1 MTRFNDGFLMINKPL
16 NWTSNDVV
24 RKIKS
29 LDKSLKI
36 GHGGTLDPLAT
47 GILPILINSA
57 TKYFEYFLHLN
68 KIYEAEITFGISTDT
83 YDLEGLILEKKND
96 LNIDFNKIKE
106 HLKKFIGNI
115 NQYPPI
121 YSAVK
126 IRGEKLYNYA
136 RRKENI
142 ILKPRKVLVENIDIL
157 GWKNPKI
164 KLRIKCG
171 SGFYVRSFANDLGR
185 SLKVPSVLSSLE
197 RVQYGQFKIIN
208 SLNINE
214 FSNDFIDEL
223 IPINKILNHLPKFIM
238 NKKLEN
244 EFYQGKVYSSENLS
258 LNLLNNEEIKIYNL
272 NHKFIGLLSFDDSKN
287 FWKPKNIIYNR

>member
-1 MTRFNDGFLMINKPL
+1 MTRFNNGFLLINKPL

-24 RKIKS
+24 QKIKS

-47 GILPILINSA
+47 GILPILFNSA

-83 YDLEGLILEKKND
+83 YDLEGLILEKNND
-96 LNIDFNKIKE
+96 INIDFNLIKE

-115 NQYPPI
+115 DQYPPI

-142 ILKPRKVLVENIDIL
+142 ILKSRKVLVENIEIL
-157 GWKNPKI
+157 SWNNPKI

-171 SGFYVRSFANDLGR
+171 SGFYVRSFANDLGL

-214 FSNDFIDEL
+214 FSNDFIDAL

-244 EFYQGKVYSSENLS
+244 EFYQGKVFSSENLS
-258 LNLLNNEEIKIYNL
+258 LNLLNNEDIKIYNL
-272 NHKFIGLLSFDDSKN
+272 NHKFIGLLTFDDSKN
-287 FWKPKNIIYNR
+287 FWKPKNIIR

>member
-1 MTRFNDGFLMINKPL
+1 MTRFNNGFLLINKPL

-24 RKIKS
+24 QKIKS

-36 GHGGTLDPLAT
+36 GHGGTLDHLAT
-47 GILPILINSA
+47 GILPILFNSA

-83 YDLEGLILEKKND
+83 YDLEGLILEKNND
-96 LNIDFNKIKE
+96 INIDFNLIKE

-115 NQYPPI
+115 DQYPPI

-142 ILKPRKVLVENIDIL
+142 ILKSRKVLVENIEIL
-157 GWKNPKI
+157 SWNNPKI
-164 KLRIKCG
+164 KVRIKCG
-171 SGFYVRSFANDLGR
+171 SGFYVRSFANDLGL

-208 SLNINE
+208 SMNINE
-214 FSNDFIDEL
+214 FSNDFTDEL

-244 EFYQGKVYSSENLS
+244 EFYQGKVFSSENLS
-258 LNLLNNEEIKIYNL
+258 LNLLNNEDIKIYNL
-272 NHKFIGLLSFDDSKN
+272 NHKFIGLLTFDDSKN
-287 FWKPKNIIYNR
+287 FGNQKI

>member
-1 MTRFNDGFLMINKPL
+1 MTRFNNGFLIINKPL

-24 RKIKS
+24 KKIKS

-47 GILPILINSA
+47 GILPILFNSA

-68 KIYEAEITFGISTDT
+68 KIYEADITFGISTDT
-83 YDLEGLILEKKND
+83 YDLEGLILEKNND
-96 LNIDFNKIKE
+96 INIDFNLIKE

-115 NQYPPI
+115 DQYPPI

-142 ILKPRKVLVENIDIL
+142 ILKPRKVLVENIEIL
-157 GWKNPKI
+157 SWNNPKI

-208 SLNINE
+208 SMNINE
-214 FSNDFIDEL
+214 FSNDFTDEL

-238 NKKLEN
+238 NKKFET
-244 EFYQGKVYSSENLS
+244 EFYEGITFDPKRLELD
-258 LNLLNNEEIKIYNL
+258 LLKGYEFKIYNEESE
-272 NHKFIGLLSFDDSKN
+272 FIGILTYDSKRK
-287 FWKPKNIIYNR
+287 FWKPKNLIR

>member
-1 MTRFNDGFLMINKPL
+1 MTRFNNGFLLINKPL

-24 RKIKS
+24 QKIKS
-29 LDKSLKI
+29 LDRSLKI

-47 GILPILINSA
+47 GILPILFNSA

-83 YDLEGLILEKKND
+83 YDLEGLILEKNND
-96 LNIDFNKIKE
+96 INIDFNLIKE

-115 NQYPPI
+115 DQYPPI

-142 ILKPRKVLVENIDIL
+142 ILKSRKVLVENIEIL
-157 GWKNPKI
+157 SWNNPKI

-171 SGFYVRSFANDLGR
+171 SGLVINFHY
-185 SLKVPSVLSSLE
+185 SLL
-197 RVQYGQFKIIN
+197 
-208 SLNINE
+208 
-214 FSNDFIDEL
+214 
-223 IPINKILNHLPKFIM
+223 
-238 NKKLEN
+238 
-244 EFYQGKVYSSENLS
+244 QGC
-258 LNLLNNEEIKIYNL
+258 
-272 NHKFIGLLSFDDSKN
+272 
-287 FWKPKNIIYNR
+287 

>member
-1 MTRFNDGFLMINKPL
+1 MTRFNNGFLLINKPL

-24 RKIKS
+24 QKIKS
-29 LDKSLKI
+29 LDRSLKI

-47 GILPILINSA
+47 GILPILFNSA

-83 YDLEGLILEKKND
+83 YDLEGLILEKNND
-96 LNIDFNKIKE
+96 INIDFNLIKE

-115 NQYPPI
+115 DQYPPI

-142 ILKPRKVLVENIDIL
+142 ILKSRKVLVENIEIL
-157 GWKNPKI
+157 SWNNPKI
-164 KLRIKCG
+164 KVRIKCG
-171 SGFYVRSFANDLGR
+171 SGFYVRSFANDLGL

-208 SLNINE
+208 SMNINE
-214 FSNDFIDEL
+214 FSNDFIDAL

-238 NKKLEN
+238 NKKLEK
-244 EFYQGKVYSSENLS
+244 EFYQGITFDSKRLELD
-258 LNLLNNEEIKIYNL
+258 LLKGYEFKIYNEESE
-272 NHKFIGLLSFDDSKN
+272 FIGILTYDSKRK
-287 FWKPKNIIYNR
+287 FWKPKNLIR

>member
-1 MTRFNDGFLMINKPL
+1 MTRFNNGFLLINKPL

-24 RKIKS
+24 QKIKS
-29 LDKSLKI
+29 LDRSLKI

-47 GILPILINSA
+47 GILPILFNSA

-83 YDLEGLILEKKND
+83 YDLEGLILEKNND
-96 LNIDFNKIKE
+96 INIDFNLIKE

-115 NQYPPI
+115 DQYPPI

-142 ILKPRKVLVENIDIL
+142 ILKPRKVLVENIEIL
-157 GWKNPKI
+157 SWNNPKI

-171 SGFYVRSFANDLGR
+171 SGFYVRSFANDLGL

-214 FSNDFIDEL
+214 FSNDFIDAL

-244 EFYQGKVYSSENLS
+244 EFYQGKVFSSENLS
-258 LNLLNNEEIKIYNL
+258 LNLLNNEDIKIYNL
-272 NHKFIGLLSFDDSKN
+272 NHKFIGLLTFDDSKN
-287 FWKPKNIIYNR
+287 FWKPKNIIR

>member
-1 MTRFNDGFLMINKPL
+1 MTRFNNGFLLINKPL

-24 RKIKS
+24 QKIKS

-47 GILPILINSA
+47 GILPILFNSA

-83 YDLEGLILEKKND
+83 YDLEGLILEKNND
-96 LNIDFNKIKE
+96 INIDFNLIKE

-115 NQYPPI
+115 DQYPPI

-142 ILKPRKVLVENIDIL
+142 ILKSRKVLVENIEIL
-157 GWKNPKI
+157 SWNNPKI
-164 KLRIKCG
+164 KVRIKCG
-171 SGFYVRSFANDLGR
+171 SGFYVRSFANDLGL

-208 SLNINE
+208 SLNNNE
-214 FSNDFIDEL
+214 FSNDFIDAL

-244 EFYQGKVYSSENLS
+244 EFYQGKVFSSENLS
-258 LNLLNNEEIKIYNL
+258 LNLLNNEDIKIYNL
-272 NHKFIGLLSFDDSKN
+272 NHKFIGLLTFDDSKN
-287 FWKPKNIIYNR
+287 FWKPKNIIR

>member
-1 MTRFNDGFLMINKPL
+1 MTRFNNGFLLINKPL

-24 RKIKS
+24 QKIKS
-29 LDKSLKI
+29 LDRSLKI

-47 GILPILINSA
+47 GILPILFNSA

-83 YDLEGLILEKKND
+83 YDLEGLILEKNND
-96 LNIDFNKIKE
+96 INIDFNLIKE

-115 NQYPPI
+115 DQYPPI

-142 ILKPRKVLVENIDIL
+142 ILKSRKVLVENIEIL
-157 GWKNPKI
+157 SWNNPKI
-164 KLRIKCG
+164 KVRIKCG
-171 SGFYVRSFANDLGR
+171 SGFYVRSFANDLGL

-208 SLNINE
+208 SMNINE
-214 FSNDFIDEL
+214 FSNDFTDEL

-244 EFYQGKVYSSENLS
+244 EFYQGKVFSSENLS
-258 LNLLNNEEIKIYNL
+258 LNLLNNEDIKIYNL
-272 NHKFIGLLSFDDSKN
+272 NHKFIGLLTFDDSKN
-287 FWKPKNIIYNR
+287 FWKPKNIIR

>member
-1 MTRFNDGFLMINKPL
+1 MTRFNNGFLLINKPL

-24 RKIKS
+24 QKIKS
-29 LDKSLKI
+29 LDRSLKI

-47 GILPILINSA
+47 GILPILFNSA

-83 YDLEGLILEKKND
+83 YDLEGLILEKNND
-96 LNIDFNKIKE
+96 INIDFNLIKE

-115 NQYPPI
+115 DQYPPI

-142 ILKPRKVLVENIDIL
+142 ILKSRKVLVENIEIL
-157 GWKNPKI
+157 SWNNPKI
-164 KLRIKCG
+164 KVRIKCG
-171 SGFYVRSFANDLGR
+171 SGFYVRSFANDLGL

-244 EFYQGKVYSSENLS
+244 EFYQGKVFSSENLS
-258 LNLLNNEEIKIYNL
+258 LNLLNNEDIKIYNL
-272 NHKFIGLLSFDDSKN
+272 NHKFIGLLTFDDSKN
-287 FWKPKNIIYNR
+287 FWKPKNIIR

>member
-1 MTRFNDGFLMINKPL
+1 MTRFNNGFLLINKPL

-24 RKIKS
+24 QKIKS

-47 GILPILINSA
+47 GILPILFNSA

-83 YDLEGLILEKKND
+83 YDLEGLILEKNND
-96 LNIDFNKIKE
+96 INIDFNLIKE

-115 NQYPPI
+115 DQYPPI

-142 ILKPRKVLVENIDIL
+142 ILKSRKVLVENIEIL
-157 GWKNPKI
+157 SWNNPKI
-164 KLRIKCG
+164 KVRIKCG
-171 SGFYVRSFANDLGR
+171 SGFYVRSFANDLGL

-214 FSNDFIDEL
+214 FSNDFTDEL

-244 EFYQGKVYSSENLS
+244 EFYQGKVFSSENLS
-258 LNLLNNEEIKIYNL
+258 LNLLNNEDIKIYNL
-272 NHKFIGLLSFDDSKN
+272 NHKFIGLLTFDDSKN
-287 FWKPKNIIYNR
+287 FWKPKNIIR

>member
-1 MTRFNDGFLMINKPL
+1 MTRFNNGFLLINKPL

-24 RKIKS
+24 QKIKS
-29 LDKSLKI
+29 LDRSLKI

-47 GILPILINSA
+47 GILPILFNSA

-83 YDLEGLILEKKND
+83 YDLEGLILEKNND
-96 LNIDFNKIKE
+96 INIDFNLIKE

-115 NQYPPI
+115 DQYPPI

-142 ILKPRKVLVENIDIL
+142 ILKSRKVLVENIEIL
-157 GWKNPKI
+157 SWNNPKI

-171 SGFYVRSFANDLGR
+171 SGFYVRSFANDLGL

-208 SLNINE
+208 SMNINE
-214 FSNDFIDEL
+214 FSNDFIDAL

-244 EFYQGKVYSSENLS
+244 EFYQGKVFSSENLS
-258 LNLLNNEEIKIYNL
+258 LNLLNNEDIKIYNL
-272 NHKFIGLLSFDDSKN
+272 NHKFIGLLTFDDSKN
-287 FWKPKNIIYNR
+287 FWKPKNIIR

>member
-1 MTRFNDGFLMINKPL
+1 MTRFNNGFLLINKPL

-24 RKIKS
+24 QKIKS
-29 LDKSLKI
+29 LDRSLKI

-47 GILPILINSA
+47 GILPILFNSA

-83 YDLEGLILEKKND
+83 YDLEGLILEKNND
-96 LNIDFNKIKE
+96 INIDFNLIKE

-115 NQYPPI
+115 DQYPPI

-142 ILKPRKVLVENIDIL
+142 ILKSRKVLVENIEIL
-157 GWKNPKI
+157 SWNNPKI

-171 SGFYVRSFANDLGR
+171 SGFYVRSFANDLGL

-208 SLNINE
+208 SMNINE
-214 FSNDFIDEL
+214 FSNDFTDEL

-244 EFYQGKVYSSENLS
+244 EFYQGKVFSSENLS
-258 LNLLNNEEIKIYNL
+258 LNLLNNEDIKIYNL
-272 NHKFIGLLSFDDSKN
+272 NHKFIGLLTFDDSKN
-287 FWKPKNIIYNR
+287 FWKPKNIIR

>member
-1 MTRFNDGFLMINKPL
+1 MTIFNNGFLLINKPL
-16 NWTSNDVV
+16 NWTSNDIVQ
-24 RKIKS
+24 KIKS
-29 LDKSLKI
+29 LDRSLKI

-47 GILPILINSA
+47 GILPILFNSA

-83 YDLEGLILEKKND
+83 YDLEGLILEKNND
-96 LNIDFNKIKE
+96 INIDFNLIKE

-115 NQYPPI
+115 DQYPPI

-142 ILKPRKVLVENIDIL
+142 ILKSRKVLVENIEIL
-157 GWKNPKI
+157 SWNNPKI

-171 SGFYVRSFANDLGR
+171 SGFYVRSFANDLGL

-214 FSNDFIDEL
+214 FSNDFIDAL

-244 EFYQGKVYSSENLS
+244 EFYQGKVFSSENLS
-258 LNLLNNEEIKIYNL
+258 LNLLNNEDIKIYNL
-272 NHKFIGLLSFDDSKN
+272 NHKFIGLLTFDDSKN
-287 FWKPKNIIYNR
+287 FWKPKNIIR

>member
-1 MTRFNDGFLMINKPL
+1 MTRFNNGFLLINKPL

-24 RKIKS
+24 QKIKS
-29 LDKSLKI
+29 LDRSLKI

-47 GILPILINSA
+47 GILPILFNSA

-83 YDLEGLILEKKND
+83 YDLEGLILEKNND
-96 LNIDFNKIKE
+96 INIDFNLIKE

-115 NQYPPI
+115 DQYPPI

-142 ILKPRKVLVENIDIL
+142 ILKPRKVLVENIEIL
-157 GWKNPKI
+157 SWNNPKI
-164 KLRIKCG
+164 KVRIKCG
-171 SGFYVRSFANDLGR
+171 SGFYVRSFANDLGL

-214 FSNDFIDEL
+214 FSNDFIDAL

-244 EFYQGKVYSSENLS
+244 EFYQGKVFSSENLS
-258 LNLLNNEEIKIYNL
+258 LNLLNNEDIKIYNL
-272 NHKFIGLLSFDDSKN
+272 NHKFIGLLTFDDSKN
-287 FWKPKNIIYNR
+287 FWKPKNIIR

>member
-1 MTRFNDGFLMINKPL
+1 MTRFNNGFLLINKPL

-24 RKIKS
+24 QKIKS

-47 GILPILINSA
+47 GILPILFNSA

-83 YDLEGLILEKKND
+83 YDLEGLILEKNND
-96 LNIDFNKIKE
+96 INIDFNLIKE

-115 NQYPPI
+115 DQYPPI

-142 ILKPRKVLVENIDIL
+142 ILKSRKVLVENIEIL
-157 GWKNPKI
+157 SWNNPKI

-171 SGFYVRSFANDLGR
+171 SGFYVRSFANDLGL

-208 SLNINE
+208 SMNINE
-214 FSNDFIDEL
+214 FSNDFTDEL

-244 EFYQGKVYSSENLS
+244 EFYQGKVFSSENLS
-258 LNLLNNEEIKIYNL
+258 LNLLNNEDIKIYNL
-272 NHKFIGLLSFDDSKN
+272 NHKFIGLLTFDDSKN
-287 FWKPKNIIYNR
+287 FWKPKNIIR

>member
-1 MTRFNDGFLMINKPL
+1 MTRFNNGFLLINKPL

-24 RKIKS
+24 QKIKS
-29 LDKSLKI
+29 LDRSLKI

-47 GILPILINSA
+47 GILPILFNSA

-83 YDLEGLILEKKND
+83 YDLEGLILEKNND
-96 LNIDFNKIKE
+96 INIDFNLIKE

-115 NQYPPI
+115 DQYPPI

-142 ILKPRKVLVENIDIL
+142 ILKSRKVLVENIEIL
-157 GWKNPKI
+157 SWNNPKI
-164 KLRIKCG
+164 KVRIKCG
-171 SGFYVRSFANDLGR
+171 SGFYVRSFANDLGL

-214 FSNDFIDEL
+214 FSNDFIDAL

-244 EFYQGKVYSSENLS
+244 EFYQGKVFSSENLS
-258 LNLLNNEEIKIYNL
+258 LNLLNNEDIKIYNL
-272 NHKFIGLLSFDDSKN
+272 NHKFIGLLTFDDSKN
-287 FWKPKNIIYNR
+287 FWKPKNIIR

>member
-1 MTRFNDGFLMINKPL
+1 MTRFNNGFLLINKPL

-24 RKIKS
+24 QKIKS

-47 GILPILINSA
+47 GILPILFNSA

-83 YDLEGLILEKKND
+83 YDLEGLILEKNND
-96 LNIDFNKIKE
+96 INIDFNLIKE

-115 NQYPPI
+115 DQYPPI

-142 ILKPRKVLVENIDIL
+142 ILKSRKVLVENIEIL
-157 GWKNPKI
+157 SWNNPKI

-171 SGFYVRSFANDLGR
+171 SGFYVRSFANDLGL

-214 FSNDFIDEL
+214 FSNDFTDEL

-244 EFYQGKVYSSENLS
+244 EFYQGKVFSSENLS
-258 LNLLNNEEIKIYNL
+258 LNLLNNEDIKIYNL
-272 NHKFIGLLSFDDSKN
+272 NHKFIGLLTFDDSKN
-287 FWKPKNIIYNR
+287 FWKPKNIIR

>member
-1 MTRFNDGFLMINKPL
+1 MTRFNNGFLIINKPL

-24 RKIKS
+24 KKIKS

-47 GILPILINSA
+47 GILPILFNSA

-83 YDLEGLILEKKND
+83 YDLEGLILEKNND
-96 LNIDFNKIKE
+96 INIDFNLIKE

-115 NQYPPI
+115 DQYPPI

-142 ILKPRKVLVENIDIL
+142 ILKSRKVLVENIEIL
-157 GWKNPKI
+157 SWNNPKI

-171 SGFYVRSFANDLGR
+171 SGFYVRSFANDLGL

-214 FSNDFIDEL
+214 FSNDFIDGL

-244 EFYQGKVYSSENLS
+244 EFYQGKVFFSENLS
-258 LNLLNNEEIKIYNL
+258 LNLLNNEDIKIYNL
-272 NHKFIGLLSFDDSKN
+272 NHKFIGLLTFDDSKN
-287 FWKPKNIIYNR
+287 FWKPKNIIR

>member
-1 MTRFNDGFLMINKPL
+1 MTRFNNGFLLINKPL

-24 RKIKS
+24 QKIKS

-47 GILPILINSA
+47 GILPILFNSA

-83 YDLEGLILEKKND
+83 YDLEGLILEKNND
-96 LNIDFNKIKE
+96 INIDFNLIKE

-115 NQYPPI
+115 DQYPPI

-142 ILKPRKVLVENIDIL
+142 ILKSRKVLVENIEIL
-157 GWKNPKI
+157 SWNNPKI

-171 SGFYVRSFANDLGR
+171 SGFYVRSFANDLGL

-244 EFYQGKVYSSENLS
+244 EFYQGKVFSSENLS
-258 LNLLNNEEIKIYNL
+258 LNLLNNEDIKIYNL
-272 NHKFIGLLSFDDSKN
+272 NHKFIGLLTFDDSKN
-287 FWKPKNIIYNR
+287 FWKPKNIIR

>member
-1 MTRFNDGFLMINKPL
+1 MTRFNNGFLLINKPL

-24 RKIKS
+24 QKIKS
-29 LDKSLKI
+29 LDRSLKI

-47 GILPILINSA
+47 GILPILFNSA

-83 YDLEGLILEKKND
+83 YDLEGLILEKNND
-96 LNIDFNKIKE
+96 INIDFNLIKE

-115 NQYPPI
+115 DQYPPI

-142 ILKPRKVLVENIDIL
+142 ILKSRKVLVENIEIL
-157 GWKNPKI
+157 SWNNPKI
-164 KLRIKCG
+164 KVRIKCG
-171 SGFYVRSFANDLGR
+171 SGFYVRSFANDLGL

-208 SLNINE
+208 SMNINE

-223 IPINKILNHLPKFIM
+223 IPINKILKHLPKFIM

-244 EFYQGKVYSSENLS
+244 EFYQGKVFSSENLS
-258 LNLLNNEEIKIYNL
+258 LNLLNNEDIKIYNL
-272 NHKFIGLLSFDDSKN
+272 NHKFIGLLTFDDSKN
-287 FWKPKNIIYNR
+287 FWKPKNIIR

>member
-1 MTRFNDGFLMINKPL
+1 MTRFNNGFLLINKPL

-24 RKIKS
+24 QKIKS
-29 LDKSLKI
+29 LGKSLKI

-47 GILPILINSA
+47 GILPILFNSA

-83 YDLEGLILEKKND
+83 YDLEGLILEKNND
-96 LNIDFNKIKE
+96 INIDFNLIKE

-115 NQYPPI
+115 DQYPPI

-142 ILKPRKVLVENIDIL
+142 ILKSRKVLVENIEIL
-157 GWKNPKI
+157 SWNNPKI
-164 KLRIKCG
+164 KVRIKCG
-171 SGFYVRSFANDLGR
+171 SGFYVRSFANDLGL

-208 SLNINE
+208 SKNINE
-214 FSNDFIDEL
+214 FSNDFTDEL

-244 EFYQGKVYSSENLS
+244 EFYQGKVFSSENLS
-258 LNLLNNEEIKIYNL
+258 LNLLNNEDIKIYNL
-272 NHKFIGLLSFDDSKN
+272 NHKFIGLLTFDDSKN
-287 FWKPKNIIYNR
+287 FWKPKNIIR

>member
-1 MTRFNDGFLMINKPL
+1 MTKFNNGFLLINKPL

-24 RKIKS
+24 KKIKS
-29 LDKSLKI
+29 LDKSFKI

-47 GILPILINSA
+47 GILPILFNSA
-57 TKYFEYFLHLN
+57 TKYFEYFLNLH
-68 KIYEAEITFGISTDT
+68 KIYDAEITFGISTDT
-83 YDLEGLILEKKND
+83 YDLEGLTLEKNTD
-96 LNIDFNKIKE
+96 LNMDFNLIKE
-106 HLKKFIGNI
+106 HLIKFIGNI
-115 NQYPPI
+115 DQYPPI

-136 RRKENI
+136 RRKENV
-142 ILKPRKVLVENIDIL
+142 ILKPRKVLVENIEIL
-157 GWKNPKI
+157 SWNNPKI

-197 RVQYGQFKIIN
+197 RVQYGQFNIIN
-208 SLNINE
+208 SLEINKL
-214 FSNDFIDEL
+214 SNHFIEEL

-244 EFYQGKVYSSENLS
+244 EFYQGITFDSKRLELD
-258 LNLLNNEEIKIYNL
+258 LLKGYEFKIYNEESE
-272 NHKFIGLLSFDDSKN
+272 FIGILTYDSIRK
-287 FWKPKNIIYNR
+287 FWKPKNLILGS

>member
-1 MTRFNDGFLMINKPL
+1 MTRFNNGFLLINKSL

-24 RKIKS
+24 QKIKS
-29 LDKSLKI
+29 LDRSLKI

-47 GILPILINSA
+47 GILPILFNSA

-83 YDLEGLILEKKND
+83 YDLEGLILEKNND
-96 LNIDFNKIKE
+96 INIDFNLIKE

-115 NQYPPI
+115 DQYPPI

-142 ILKPRKVLVENIDIL
+142 ILKSRKVLVENIEIL
-157 GWKNPKI
+157 SWNNPKI
-164 KLRIKCG
+164 KVRIKCG
-171 SGFYVRSFANDLGR
+171 SGFYVRSFANDLGL

-208 SLNINE
+208 SMNINE

-244 EFYQGKVYSSENLS
+244 EFYQGKVFSSENLS
-258 LNLLNNEEIKIYNL
+258 LNLLNNEDIKIYNL
-272 NHKFIGLLSFDDSKN
+272 NVIQ
-287 FWKPKNIIYNR
+287 

>member
-1 MTRFNDGFLMINKPL
+1 MTRFNNGFLLINKPL

-24 RKIKS
+24 QKIKS
-29 LDKSLKI
+29 LDRSLKI

-47 GILPILINSA
+47 GILPILFNSA

-83 YDLEGLILEKKND
+83 YDLEGLILEKNND
-96 LNIDFNKIKE
+96 INIDFNLIKE

-115 NQYPPI
+115 DQYPPI

-142 ILKPRKVLVENIDIL
+142 ILKSRKVLVENIEIL
-157 GWKNPKI
+157 SWNNPKI

-171 SGFYVRSFANDLGR
+171 SGFYVRSFANDLGL

-214 FSNDFIDEL
+214 FSNDFTDEL

-244 EFYQGKVYSSENLS
+244 EFYQGKVFSSENLS
-258 LNLLNNEEIKIYNL
+258 LNLLNNEDIKIYNL
-272 NHKFIGLLSFDDSKN
+272 NHKFIGLLTFDDSKN
-287 FWKPKNIIYNR
+287 FWKPKNIIR

>member
-1 MTRFNDGFLMINKPL
+1 MTRFNNGFLLINKPL

-24 RKIKS
+24 QKIKS

-47 GILPILINSA
+47 GILPILFNSA
-57 TKYFEYFLHLN
+57 TKYFEYFLNLN
-68 KIYEAEITFGISTDT
+68 KIYDAEITFGISTDT
-83 YDLEGLILEKKND
+83 YDLEGLTVEKSND
-96 LNIDFNKIKE
+96 LNMDFSLVKE
-106 HLKKFIGNI
+106 HLIKFIGHI
-115 NQYPPI
+115 DQYPPI

-142 ILKPRKVLVENIDIL
+142 ILKPRKVLVENIEIL
-157 GWKNPKI
+157 SWNNPKI

-171 SGFYVRSFANDLGR
+171 SGFYVRSFANDIGR

-208 SLNINE
+208 SMNINE

-238 NKKLEN
+238 NKKLEK
-244 EFYQGKVYSSENLS
+244 EFYQGITFDSKRLELD
-258 LNLLNNEEIKIYNL
+258 LLKGYEFKIYNEESE
-272 NHKFIGLLSFDDSKN
+272 FIGILTYDSKRK
-287 FWKPKNIIYNR
+287 FWKPKNLIR

>member
-1 MTRFNDGFLMINKPL
+1 MTRFNNGFLLINKPL

-24 RKIKS
+24 QKIKS
-29 LDKSLKI
+29 LDRSLKI

-47 GILPILINSA
+47 GILPILFNSA

-83 YDLEGLILEKKND
+83 YDLEGLILEKNND
-96 LNIDFNKIKE
+96 INIDFNLIKE

-115 NQYPPI
+115 DQYPPI

-142 ILKPRKVLVENIDIL
+142 ILKSRKVLVENIEIL
-157 GWKNPKI
+157 SWNNPKI

-171 SGFYVRSFANDLGR
+171 SGFYVRSFANDLGL

-244 EFYQGKVYSSENLS
+244 EFYQGKVFSSENLS
-258 LNLLNNEEIKIYNL
+258 LNLLNNEDIKIYNL
-272 NHKFIGLLSFDDSKN
+272 NHKFIGLLTFDDSKN
-287 FWKPKNIIYNR
+287 FWKPKNIIR

>member
-1 MTRFNDGFLMINKPL
+1 MTRFNNGFLLINKPL

-24 RKIKS
+24 QKIKS

-47 GILPILINSA
+47 GILPILFNSA

-83 YDLEGLILEKKND
+83 YDLEGLILEKNND
-96 LNIDFNKIKE
+96 INIDFNLIKE

-115 NQYPPI
+115 DQYPPI

-142 ILKPRKVLVENIDIL
+142 ILKSRKVLVENIEIL
-157 GWKNPKI
+157 SWNNPKI
-164 KLRIKCG
+164 KVRIKCG
-171 SGFYVRSFANDLGR
+171 SGFYVRSFANDLGL

-244 EFYQGKVYSSENLS
+244 EFYQGKVFSSENLS
-258 LNLLNNEEIKIYNL
+258 LNLLNNEDIKIYNL
-272 NHKFIGLLSFDDSKN
+272 NHKFIGLLTFDDSKN
-287 FWKPKNIIYNR
+287 FWKPKNIIR

>member
-1 MTRFNDGFLMINKPL
+1 MTRFNNGFLLINKPL

-24 RKIKS
+24 QKIKS
-29 LDKSLKI
+29 LDRSLKI

-47 GILPILINSA
+47 GILPILFNSA

-83 YDLEGLILEKKND
+83 YDLEGLILEKNND
-96 LNIDFNKIKE
+96 INIDFNLIKE

-115 NQYPPI
+115 DQYPPI

-142 ILKPRKVLVENIDIL
+142 ILKSRKVLVENIEIL
-157 GWKNPKI
+157 SWNNPKI

-171 SGFYVRSFANDLGR
+171 SGFYVRSFANDLGL

-208 SLNINE
+208 SMNINE

-244 EFYQGKVYSSENLS
+244 EFYQGKVFSSENLS
-258 LNLLNNEEIKIYNL
+258 LNLLNNEDIKIYNL
-272 NHKFIGLLSFDDSKN
+272 NHKFIGLLTFDDSKN
-287 FWKPKNIIYNR
+287 FWKPKNIIR

>member
-1 MTRFNDGFLMINKPL
+1 MTRFNNGFLLINKPL

-24 RKIKS
+24 QKIKS
-29 LDKSLKI
+29 LDRSLKI

-47 GILPILINSA
+47 GILPILFNSA

-83 YDLEGLILEKKND
+83 YDLEGLTVEKNND
-96 LNIDFNKIKE
+96 LNMDFSLVKE
-106 HLKKFIGNI
+106 HLIKFIGHI
-115 NQYPPI
+115 DQYPPI

-142 ILKPRKVLVENIDIL
+142 ILKPRKVLVENIEIL
-157 GWKNPKI
+157 SWNNPKI
-164 KLRIKCG
+164 KVRIKCG
-171 SGFYVRSFANDLGR
+171 SGFYVRSFANDLGL

-208 SLNINE
+208 SMNINE

-238 NKKLEN
+238 NKKLEK
-244 EFYQGKVYSSENLS
+244 EFYQGITFDSKRLELD
-258 LNLLNNEEIKIYNL
+258 LLKGYEFKIYNEESE
-272 NHKFIGLLSFDDSKN
+272 FIGILTYDSKRK
-287 FWKPKNIIYNR
+287 FWKPKNLIR

>member
-1 MTRFNDGFLMINKPL
+1 MTRFNNGFLLINKPL

-24 RKIKS
+24 QKIKS
-29 LDKSLKI
+29 LDRSLKI

-47 GILPILINSA
+47 GILPILFNSA

-83 YDLEGLILEKKND
+83 YDLEGLILEKNND
-96 LNIDFNKIKE
+96 INIDFNLIKE

-115 NQYPPI
+115 DQYPPI

-142 ILKPRKVLVENIDIL
+142 ILKSRKVLVENIEIL
-157 GWKNPKI
+157 SWNNPKI
-164 KLRIKCG
+164 KVRIKCG
-171 SGFYVRSFANDLGR
+171 SGFYVRSFANDLGL

-208 SLNINE
+208 SMNINE

-244 EFYQGKVYSSENLS
+244 EFYQGKVFSSENLS
-258 LNLLNNEEIKIYNL
+258 LNLLNNEDIKIYNL
-272 NHKFIGLLSFDDSKN
+272 NHKFIGLLTFDDSKN
-287 FWKPKNIIYNR
+287 FWKPKNIIR

>member
-1 MTRFNDGFLMINKPL
+1 M
-16 NWTSNDVV
+16 
-24 RKIKS
+24 
-29 LDKSLKI
+29 
-36 GHGGTLDPLAT
+36 
-47 GILPILINSA
+47 
-57 TKYFEYFLHLN
+57 
-68 KIYEAEITFGISTDT
+68 
-83 YDLEGLILEKKND
+83 
-96 LNIDFNKIKE
+96 
-106 HLKKFIGNI
+106 KKFIGNI
-115 NQYPPI
+115 DQYPPI

-142 ILKPRKVLVENIDIL
+142 ILKSRKVLVENIEIL
-157 GWKNPKI
+157 SWNNPKI

-171 SGFYVRSFANDLGR
+171 SGFYVRSFANDLGL

-244 EFYQGKVYSSENLS
+244 EFYQGKVFSSENLS
-258 LNLLNNEEIKIYNL
+258 LNLLNNEDIKIYNL
-272 NHKFIGLLSFDDSKN
+272 NHKFIGLLTFDDSKN
-287 FWKPKNIIYNR
+287 FWKPKNIIK